1 MAWRDAV
8 TTGGRIRLKHSKTS
22 GETLGA
28 DGLENGEIA
37 LQAAEGL
44 LYYKDADGN
53 IQDAAIAG
61 APADGNTYGRKDG
74 AWVDLASAA
83 ALQFRQGTDAE
94 RLAMDPVPA
103 SGEPIYTTDTNRFFI
118 GDGTT
123 TGGRGIVTDSD
134 AYVICQPGDDLL
146 AKYTAAKA
154 LLPGGNAKSATNRAA
169 LIIYPGAYSLGTSV
183 LDIDTDFVDV
193 IGLGSAPLSASVYI
207 SGDTGNNPSPYAIV
221 YGADDVRVIGLFSTN
236 SYAAAGGAQ
245 RYVQNCGSTDFFY
258 RTDYTTPPAGEA
270 NVVGGILNGCYTV
283 TSGIFGSFC
292 GSQVFAGFDVPVF
305 NGRIENC
312 TSASSFFL
320 NTIAQGVLS
329 NSLSNTDT
337 STVESLAGVMQLRA
351 EFCSFPSHAVADKIA
366 ESASGAFTITLLGGI
381 DSTCTISN
389 ASPAVVTLNNHQ
401 LPTGTRVQFTTDG
414 ALPTGLSVGTTYYV
428 KRIDANTFQL
438 SLTLNGASRNT
449 SSAGSGTHTL
459 VAPPGKDGGWY
470 SYCTFSDGE
479 YTTT

>member
-8 TTGGRIRLKHSKTS
+8 MTGGRIRLKHSKTS

-103 SGEPIYTTDTNRFFI
+103 SGEPIYATDTNRFFI

-154 LLPGGNAKSATNRAA
+154 LTPGGNSLSATNRAA
-169 LIIYPGAYSLGTSV
+169 LIIYPGKY
-183 LDIDTDFVDV
+183 DIGSSKLTIDEDYVD
-193 IGLGSAPLSASVYI
+193 ILGLGSATWSPSVIIESTEFYDIEYGGEDVVVVGLYSHSSYAIEGGAKRFLVNCGGTARFYIPGEAREDGLPTVIEGTLVGCASGIGQVITLGYFGGYPSIIDGVFTGVLRNCYANRAFFADVVFLGEMTNCVASTEAGFANYGI
-207 SGDTGNNPSPYAIV
+207 SGAMQGWARYS
-221 YGADDVRVIGLFSTN
+221 VIGL
-236 SYAAAGGAQ
+236 
-245 RYVQNCGSTDFFY
+245 
-258 RTDYTTPPAGEA
+258 
-270 NVVGGILNGCYTV
+270 
-283 TSGIFGSFC
+283 
-292 GSQVFAGFDVPVF
+292 DVPGESSINDVDPTAY
-305 NGRIENC
+305 G
-312 TSASSFFL
+312 AS
-320 NTIAQGVLS
+320 
-329 NSLSNTDT
+329 
-337 STVESLAGVMQLRA
+337 
-351 EFCSFPSHAVADKIA
+351 
-366 ESASGAFTITLLGGI
+366 
-381 DSTCTISN
+381 CTISN
-389 ASPAVVTLNNHQ
+389 ASPAVVTSVAHGF
-401 LPTGTRVQFTTDG
+401 LPGMRIHLATDG
-414 ALPTGLSVGTTYYV
+414 ALPTGLSAATTYYV
-428 KRIDANTFQL
+428 KKIDADTFEL
-438 SLTLNGASRNT
+438 SSTLNGDSIDT
-449 SSAGSGTHTL
+449 SSAGSGSHT
-459 VAPPGKDGGWY
+459 VEKPTGKDGGWY
-470 SYCTFSDGE
+470 TYCTSLASD

>member
-8 TTGGRIRLKHSKTS
+8 MTGGRIRLKHSKTS

-134 AYVICQPGDDLL
+134 TYVICQPGDDLL

-154 LLPGGNAKSATNRAA
+154 LTPGGNAKSATNRAA
-169 LIIYPGAYSLGTSV
+169 LIIYPGEYDIGDQTLT
-183 LDIDTDFVDV
+183 IDTDYVDV
-193 IGLGSAPLSASVYI
+193 IGLGAARWAPSVFI
-207 SGDTGNNPSPYAIV
+207 SSTATAQISFGGT
-221 YGADDVRVIGLFSTN
+221 DVRVVGLS
-236 SYAAAGGAQ
+236 SALSSAAVGGTKRIVA
-245 RYVQNCGSTDFFY
+245 NCGGQNFY
-258 RTDYTTPPAGEA
+258 SMDYTHSGDVPEVFGGHLIGCVDVLDRSITRFFCSNANGPMSTTTSNIFNGIIEDCYISNYFCAGMIFQGIIRKSTLRTF
-270 NVVGGILNGCYTV
+270 GG
-283 TSGIFGSFC
+283 SGSFL
-292 GSQVFAGFDVPVF
+292 GALQ
-305 NGRIENC
+305 GRFEH
-312 TSASSFFL
+312 
-320 NTIAQGVLS
+320 
-329 NSLSNTDT
+329 
-337 STVESLAGVMQLRA
+337 
-351 EFCSFPSHAVADKIA
+351 CSFPDYTGALPALSAVSNSVPAA
-366 ESASGAFTITLLGGI
+366 YTA
-381 DSTCTISN
+381 TCTISN
-389 ASPAVVTLNNHQ
+389 ATPAVVTKSAHGLYS
-401 LPTGTRVQFTTDG
+401 GMKIEFTTDG
-414 ALPTGLSVGTTYYV
+414 ALPTGLSESTVYYV
-428 KRIDANTFQL
+428 QRIDANTFNVA
-438 SLTLNGASRNT
+438 TTVDGTPVAT
-449 SSAGSGTHTL
+449 SSAGSGTHTI
-459 VAPPGKDGGWY
+459 AKPSDKEGGWY
-470 SYCTFSDGE
+470 SYCALKDADFTS
-479 YTTT
+479 T

>member
-1 MAWRDAV
+1 M
-8 TTGGRIRLKHSKTS
+8 TGGRIRLKHSKTS

-103 SGEPIYTTDTNRFFI
+103 SGEPIYATDTNRFFI

-154 LLPGGNAKSATNRAA
+154 LTPGGSAKSATNRAA
-169 LIIYPGAYSLGTSV
+169 LIIYPGYYDIDDGT
-183 LDIDTDFVDV
+183 LTIDTDYVDV
-193 IGLGSAPLSASVYI
+193 LGVGSGPWSPSVIIYSSATNQISFGGTDVKVVGLYASDSSI
-207 SGDTGNNPSPYAIV
+207 AT
-221 YGADDVRVIGLFSTN
+221 
-236 SYAAAGGAQ
+236 AGGSKRIIA
-245 RYVQNCGSTDFFY
+245 NCGSATVFY
-258 RTDYTTPPAGEA
+258 KCNYTYTGSPDNIQGYLVGCYSGPNSGATSGWFGGSGSMSHTQS
-270 NVVGGILNGCYTV
+270 NVFTGVVDNCLIQNAAFNGCIFQGVMRNCVFTNTAADPFGDGTAMQGRADFCTLSIV
-283 TSGIFGSFC
+283 TANINAVSVALD
-292 GSQVFAGFDVPVF
+292 QNAGYSSY
-305 NGRIENC
+305 
-312 TSASSFFL
+312 TSA
-320 NTIAQGVLS
+320 
-329 NSLSNTDT
+329 
-337 STVESLAGVMQLRA
+337 
-351 EFCSFPSHAVADKIA
+351 
-366 ESASGAFTITLLGGI
+366 
-381 DSTCTISN
+381 CTISN
-389 ASPAVVTLNNHQ
+389 ASPAVVTLNNHA
-401 LPTGTRVQFTTDG
+401 LFTGQRITFATTG
-414 ALPTGLSVGTTYYV
+414 SLPTGLTADTTYYV
-428 KRIDANTFQL
+428 KRIDANTFNV
-438 SLTLNGASRNT
+438 SATLNGADIDT
-449 SSAGSGTHTL
+449 SSAGSGTHT
-459 VAPPGKDGGWY
+459 VEVPTYRKDGGWY
-470 SYCTFSDGE
+470 SYCTTLDGE